1 MALRKKPGWALAD
14 SAATPES
21 AFNDRR
27 RLLKAMGIGSIVLA
41 APAVVRL
48 SETAVTLPPP
58 MAPETAA
65 EQAAFYPAAR
75 NVRYRIARPL
85 TAETHATTYNNF
97 YEFGSHKRIWQAAQA
112 LPLSPWQVTIDGMVE
127 KPLTMDAHDLIKRMP
142 LKERLYRHR
151 CVEAWAM
158 TVPWSGF
165 PLSALVALAQPL
177 SSARYLW
184 MDTFN
189 DPSVASGQKATW
201 YPWPYREGLTLAEA
215 TNELAFIA
223 TGIYGKPM
231 PKQNGAPLRLAVP
244 WKYGFKSV
252 KSITRF
258 HFSDKKPSTFWERL
272 APREYGFW
280 ANVNPAVPHPRWS
293 QASEKLL
300 GTSESVP
307 TRIYN
312 GYGEFVAGLYDG
324 MDQKSLFM

>member
-1 MALRKKPGWALAD
+1 
-14 SAATPES
+14 
-21 AFNDRR
+21 
-27 RLLKAMGIGSIVLA
+27 
-41 APAVVRL
+41 
-48 SETAVTLPPP
+48 
-58 MAPETAA
+58 
-65 EQAAFYPAAR
+65 
-75 NVRYRIARPL
+75 
-85 TAETHATTYNNF
+85 
-97 YEFGSHKRIWQAAQA
+97 
-112 LPLSPWQVTIDGMVE
+112 
-127 KPLTMDAHDLIKRMP
+127 
-142 LKERLYRHR
+142 
-151 CVEAWAM
+151 
-158 TVPWSGF
+158 
-165 PLSALVALAQPL
+165 
-177 SSARYLW
+177 
-184 MDTFN
+184 
-189 DPSVASGQKATW
+189 
-201 YPWPYREGLTLAEA
+201 
-215 TNELAFIA
+215 
-223 TGIYGKPM
+223 M

>member
-1 MALRKKPGWALAD
+1 MPLRKKPGWALAD
-14 SAATPES
+14 SAATPE
-21 AFNDRR
+21 AVFNDRR
-27 RLLKAMGIGSIVLA
+27 RLLKAMGIGSIILA

-48 SETAVTLPPP
+48 GGPTVVQPPP
-58 MAPETAA
+58 MAPEMAA
-65 EQAAFYPAAR
+65 EQAALYPATR
-75 NVRYRIARPL
+75 NPRYRIERPL
-85 TAETHATTYNNF
+85 TAEEHATTYNNF

-112 LPLSPWQVTIDGMVE
+112 LPTSPWRVTIDGAIE
-127 KPLTMDAHDLIKRMP
+127 KPITLDAHDLIKRMP
-142 LKERLYRHR
+142 LEERLYRLR

-165 PLSALVALAQPL
+165 PLAALVAYARPL

-184 MDTFN
+184 METFN
-189 DPSVASGQKATW
+189 NPTVASGQKAAW

-223 TGIYGKPM
+223 TGIYGKPL

-252 KSITRF
+252 KSIVRF

-272 APREYGFW
+272 APSEYGFW

-293 QASEKLL
+293 QESEKLL
-300 GTSESVP
+300 GTGERVP

-312 GYGEFVAGLYDG
+312 GYEEFVAGLYDG
-324 MDQKSLFM
+324 MTREKLFM

>member
-1 MALRKKPGWALAD
+1 L
-14 SAATPES
+14 
-21 AFNDRR
+21 
-27 RLLKAMGIGSIVLA
+27 
-41 APAVVRL
+41 
-48 SETAVTLPPP
+48 
-58 MAPETAA
+58 
-65 EQAAFYPAAR
+65 PAAR
-75 NVRYRIARPL
+75 R
-85 TAETHATTYNNF
+85 
-97 YEFGSHKRIWQAAQA
+97 
-112 LPLSPWQVTIDGMVE
+112 
-127 KPLTMDAHDLIKRMP
+127 
-142 LKERLYRHR
+142 
-151 CVEAWAM
+151 
-158 TVPWSGF
+158 
-165 PLSALVALAQPL
+165 
-177 SSARYLW
+177 
-184 MDTFN
+184 
-189 DPSVASGQKATW
+189 ATW